1 MSIHAT
7 YDAGVSRV
15 ADQTESNACSLGK
28 VASSVASCGIVSR
41 V

>member
-1 MSIHAT
+1 MQAT
-7 YDAGVSRV
+7 YDVGVSRV
-15 ADQTESNACSLGK
+15 ADQTESNTCSLGK